1 MTKSNMKSNMRKF
14 AKVPFPDSPPK
25 KAKIELGNGIRR
37 EPKMNTNRRR
47 ERWAGVFYI
56 IATAAPILT
65 FPFVGFLGGGVAGG
79 AIPDYLAHVSTNKSQ
94 VIVGMLIELT
104 WALSVVG
111 IIVTLFPILKNH
123 NETLSLAFFGL
134 RFMEAISNMIHC
146 LLLLSLVTLSQ
157 EYEAAGFPDT
167 AYFQTVGTLFLK
179 AREWT
184 FLIGSGLIWSLSALV
199 LNVLLYQ
206 RTLIPRWL
214 SVWGLVGATVSFVA
228 YLLQVFSINLTEFF
242 YLPIGVQEMVFAVWL
257 IVKGI
262 KSSAIVSKT
271 AK

>member
-1 MTKSNMKSNMRKF
+1 MNATKG
-14 AKVPFPDSPPK
+14 SPQ
-25 KAKIELGNGIRR
+25 G
-37 EPKMNTNRRR
+37 TNRRHA
-47 ERWAGVFYI
+47 RWAGVFYI

-65 FPFVGFLGGGVAGG
+65 FPFIGFLGGGVAGEP
-79 AIPDYLAHVSTNKSQ
+79 IPDYLVHVATNESQ

-111 IIVTLFPILKNH
+111 IIVTLFPIFKKH
-123 NETLSLAFFGL
+123 NETLALGFFGL
-134 RFMEAISNMIHC
+134 RFMEAISNMIHS

-157 EYEAAGFPDT
+157 EYAVAGFPDT
-167 AYFQTVGTLFLK
+167 AFFQNAGTLFLA

-184 FLIGSGLIWSLSALV
+184 FLIGSGLVWSLSALV

-214 SVWGLVGATVSFVA
+214 SIWGLVGATLSFLA
-228 YLLQVFSINLTEFF
+228 YILQFFSITLTEFL
-242 YLPIGVQEMVFAVWL
+242 YLPIAVQEMVFAVWL

-262 KSSAIVSKT
+262 NSSAIASLS
-271 AK
+271 AKQI